1 MIYDFLN
8 AAVSR
13 EACWLSDDSGQMLD
27 VRCPMLNE
35 EFQNRTC
42 LTINYGTI
50 GHSPFPFT
58 FHLSPFPFPFSPFT
72 LVHKLRNKFPA
83 RLVLLLNKK
92 GLLCEQVL
100 LLNMFK

>member
-1 MIYDFLN
+1 MGPLGIDP
-8 AAVSR
+8 S
-13 EACWLSDDSGQMLD
+13 
-27 VRCPMLNE
+27 P
-35 EFQNRTC
+35 
-42 LTINYGTI
+42 LT
-50 GHSPFPFT
+50 FR
-58 FHLSPFPFPFSPFT
+58 FSPFT